1 MIVDDR
7 LETVLRTHAAGK
19 TAARTQLRQLVDLLG
34 PVPLAAWN
42 RQHAGALQRI
52 DSLCAM
58 LTDEECAAVLRSA
71 PHRSAVLVY
80 HFAQGGPR
88 TAAAAVSA
96 ARLTDED
103 WLAVIP
109 RLPTQTR
116 GFVRHKS
123 DLGESVRTLLSRLGI
138 DDFLLPQ
145 PEAASAPG
153 MAQADPKQAP
163 SVREVEAPTPES
175 TSPSAVDA
183 APEPLPEAAPE
194 PDAPPEPL
202 ADDGIG
208 AIVRRIEAFRRKR
221 EERDAA
227 VPPSVRG
234 DGLAPLLPFGEEDV
248 QPRKPLTTIDLRTD
262 ALGSVIHAALDSPA
276 LLLGSRLFT
285 ADPAAP
291 VHCDSAMAL
300 SFRQHQPI
308 TAGSLSIDG
317 ADPVAGE
324 WQADGTPLFSADGG
338 RFTGY
343 LLRLRRAAAPSA
355 EETSPSTPP
364 VSHTTAAEADRLRQ
378 LLHELRTPIN
388 AIQGF
393 AEMIQAQVFGSTP
406 HQYRAMAANI
416 AADAAQMLAGF
427 EEIERLVKLES
438 HTLAL
443 DAGIAD
449 AAAIVAS
456 LVEQV
461 SPVLAARNVR
471 LSVAMPPRPLHI
483 AFAADEAERS
493 VWRLLSVIATSVAP
507 GERLTIALDEQPS
520 CAALSVTLPAALD
533 RLDDSALFAPEAASS
548 AGNGALVASAM
559 LGNGFA
565 LRLARAE
572 FEAGGGSLR
581 RDGARFIVKLPR
593 ADDQSPVREA
603 GKDAA

>member
-7 LETVLRTHAAGK
+7 LETVLRTQAAGK

-96 ARLTDED
+96 ARLTDDD

-123 DLGESVRTLLSRLGI
+123 DLGEPVRKLLSRLGI

-145 PEAASAPG
+145 PEAAFHPDI
-153 MAQADPKQAP
+153 AQAVPQQDA
-163 SVREVEAPTPES
+163 SVHEPEA
-175 TSPSAVDA
+175 A
-183 APEPLPEAAPE
+183 APEPTSSPAIDAAPKPLAE
-194 PDAPPEPL
+194 TAPALDGAIDAS

-221 EERDAA
+221 EEREAA
-227 VPPSVRG
+227 VLPTARG
-234 DGLAPLLPFGEEDV
+234 DGLAPLLPFGEDDA
-248 QPRKPLTTIDLRTD
+248 QPRMPLTSIDLRTD
-262 ALGSVIHAALDSPA
+262 ALGCVIHAGLDSPA
-276 LLLGSRLFT
+276 LLLGSRLFN

-291 VHCDSAMAL
+291 VHCDGAMAL
-300 SFRQHQPI
+300 AYRQRQPI
-308 TAGSLSIDG
+308 TAGSLSIEG
-317 ADPVAGE
+317 ADPVAGC
-324 WQADGTPLFSADGG
+324 WQADGTPLFAADGG

-343 LLRLRRAAAPSA
+343 LLRLRRVAAPSA
-355 EETSPSTPP
+355 EATSSSASLL
-364 VSHTTAAEADRLRQ
+364 SHTTAAEADRLRQ

-438 HTLAL
+438 RTLAL

-449 AAAIVAS
+449 AAAIIAG
-456 LVEQV
+456 LVEQL

-471 LSVAMPPRPLHI
+471 LSVAMPPRPLLI
-483 AFAADEAERS
+483 AFAAEEAERS

-507 GERLTIALDEQPS
+507 GERLTIALDEQPT

-533 RLDDSALFAPEAASS
+533 RLDDRTLFAPEAAN
-548 AGNGALVASAM
+548 AGGNGALVASAM

-572 FEAGGGSLR
+572 FEAGGGALR
-581 RDGARFIVKLPR
+581 RDGARFIVEIPGAGNPLPNH
-593 ADDQSPVREA
+593 
-603 GKDAA
+603 DAAKDVA